1 MLRVK
6 QRKKSGL
13 GLLHSEDGSIR
24 LGRHV
29 SALHVVLYIIFSVCV
44 YKIHV
49 PDDGLVRPKQVEH
62 TTLNEWQN

>member
-13 GLLHSEDGSIR
+13 GLLHYEDGVIM

-29 SALHVVLYIIFSVCV
+29 SALHVVLYIIFSVYG
-44 YKIHV
+44 YKYKYLMIAM
-49 PDDGLVRPKQVEH
+49 
-62 TTLNEWQN
+62 